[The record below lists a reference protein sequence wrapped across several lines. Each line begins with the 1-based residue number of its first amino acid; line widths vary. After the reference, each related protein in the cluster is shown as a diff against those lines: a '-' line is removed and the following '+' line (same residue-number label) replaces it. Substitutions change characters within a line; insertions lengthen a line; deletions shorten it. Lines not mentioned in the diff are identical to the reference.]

1 MARRYVTLDVFTNT
15 ALAGNP
21 LAIVLESEGLDGA
34 RMQAIAAEFNLSET
48 VFLSAPT
55 DPRHRARVRIFTPKT
70 ELPFAGHPL
79 VGTASYLALSGELPT
94 QAFGIEAP
102 VGQISCA
109 VERQSDGLAFARL
122 RLPRVAEYLGAG
134 PAPEAAAAALGLD
147 PADIGLDRHTTS
159 RHSAGVP
166 YDFVPVRDL
175 GALKRARP
183 LEPAFGATFTGTHP
197 SSLVY
202 TRARTD
208 AGSDWRVRMFA
219 PGLGVTE
226 DPATG
231 SAAAAF
237 AGVLMQFEQ
246 LGEGAHDVVIEQG
259 VEMGRPSRIGLQVN
273 VVSGAMTHLEL
284 AGQAV
289 LVSEGTIRL

>member
-1 MARRYVTLDVFTNT
+1 MARRYVTLDVFTDT

-55 DPRHRARVRIFTPKT
+55 DARHRARVRIFTPKA

-79 VGTASYLALSGELPT
+79 VGTASYLALSGDLPT

-109 VERQSDGLAFARL
+109 VERQSEGLAFARL
-122 RLPRVAEYLGAG
+122 RLPRVADYLGAG
-134 PAPEAAAAALGLD
+134 PAPAAAALGLD
-147 PADIGLDRHTTS
+147 PADIGFHPHNTS

-175 GALKRARP
+175 AALKRARP
-183 LEPAFGATFTGTHP
+183 LEPAFAATFGGTHP
-197 SSLVY
+197 AALVY
-202 TRARTD
+202 TRAAAD
-208 AGSDWRVRMFA
+208 SGADWRVRMFA
-219 PGLGVTE
+219 PGLGVPE

-237 AGVLMQFEQ
+237 AGVLMQYEQ